1 MALIECRE
9 CKHQISDQA
18 QACPNCGAPVH
29 PAAAAAPAPAAAPAA
44 PRNNGMRT
52 VLVAIVVLVVAFLAY
67 RIWNPTLQKA
77 GIVPSARF
85 AVDNAGGTEA
95 CTTLGDYCVRVLCAV
110 TNIGDANGIARV
122 AADFSEDSKVVATHR
137 GTTQM
142 LVPGQHDTLT
152 LDFPEA
158 TLASTQHQYRCYPE
172 Q

>member
-18 QACPNCGAPVH
+18 QTCPNCGAPVRPVPVVTSAVPARPPRGGMLTAVALIGLIIVALIAYRLWH
-29 PAAAAAPAPAAAPAA
+29 PA
-44 PRNNGMRT
+44 
-52 VLVAIVVLVVAFLAY
+52 LE
-67 RIWNPTLQKA
+67 KA
-77 GIVPSARF
+77 GIVASARF
-85 AVDNAGGTEA
+85 AIDNAGGSEE
-95 CTTLGDYCVRVLCAV
+95 CTTLGDYCMRVRCAV

-122 AADFSEDSKVVATHR
+122 AADYLEENRIVATHR
-137 GTTQM
+137 GTTRM